1 MKLAHNAQ
9 NTKQLNII
17 LAVLVLIAVA
27 CVGQKEAA
35 KPSAADLV
43 IKEVYTQKQIPGTP
57 GRKPEVF
64 LFVVVGSSDETIQ
77 LDSVFYNTK
86 MYALRRSGHYSKT
99 KIEENEHKQSKDPN
113 NQPLLYY
120 TKNKRSYYS
129 IIDKVERRDPV
140 FLP

>member
-1 MKLAHNAQ
+1 MVHN
-9 NTKQLNII
+9 NKQLTII
-17 LAVLVLIAVA
+17 LAVFVVVSVA
-27 CVGQKEAA
+27 CVGQKELA
-35 KPSAADLV
+35 KPTAADLV

-64 LFVVVGSSDETIQ
+64 LFVIVGSADETTQ
-77 LDSVFYNTK
+77 LDSVLYNK
-86 MYALRRSGHYSKT
+86 RMYALRRSGHYSKT
-99 KIEENEHKQSKDPN
+99 KIEENEHKHSKGPN

-129 IIDKVERRDPV
+129 VIDKVERRDPV

>member
-9 NTKQLNII
+9 NTKQLNVI
-17 LAVLVLIAVA
+17 LAVLVLISVA

-35 KPSAADLV
+35 KSSAADIV

-57 GRKPEVF
+57 GQKPEVF

-99 KIEENEHKQSKDPN
+99 KIDENEQSKDSS
-113 NQPLLYY
+113 NQTLLYY
-120 TKNKRSYYS
+120 TRNKKKYYC
-129 IIDKVERRDPV
+129 IIDKVEKKDPI